1 MASAERPG
9 KTPFAYIAYSPINT
23 IGGSMYKKHLV
34 SGSLLILFVALVFS
48 CKKEASSSKT
58 GEATLE
64 QQAAAKMSP
73 PTAVMSVFATGLN
86 NPRGLE
92 FGPDGNLYVAEAG
105 VGHGTHST
113 VGTSCQQVPAP
124 VGPYMGSPTGG
135 RVSKVDMSGMRTTVT
150 DQIPTANNAMGDIVG
165 AADVAFLNNTLYT
178 LVTSGGCSHGLP
190 DIPSGVY
197 KVNSNGTTSLV
208 ADLSAYQRAHPVAHP
223 EEDDF
228 EPDGS
233 WYSMNSVNGELYA
246 LEANHGEMV
255 KVATD
260 GSGSV
265 TRLVDI
271 SATQGHIVPTVFDY
285 RGNFYVG
292 NLNTFPIMGDSKIFK
307 VTPSGN
313 LQMVADSLSTV
324 LGIAIGKT
332 SWMYVLENTVGHP
345 FPTPGTGRIVAI
357 SPSGQKSTLVAGLN
371 FPTGMTMGPDGNLYV
386 SNWGFGRPPGGG
398 QVVKVSL
405 Q

>member
-1 MASAERPG
+1 
-9 KTPFAYIAYSPINT
+9 
-23 IGGSMYKKHLV
+23 MYKKHLV
-34 SGSLLILFVALVFS
+34 SFSVLVLVLALVFS
-48 CKKEASSSKT
+48 CKKEVSPSQP
-58 GEATLE
+58 GEEMLSQQVATR
-64 QQAAAKMSP
+64 MNP
-73 PTAVMSVFATGLN
+73 PTATTSVFATGLN

-105 VGHGTHST
+105 VGGGTMST

-135 RVSKVDMSGMRTTVT
+135 RVSKVDMNGMRTTVT
-150 DQIPTANNAMGDIVG
+150 TQIPTSQNALGDIVG
-165 AADVAFLNNTLYT
+165 AADVAFLGNTLYT
-178 LVTSGGCSHGLP
+178 LVTAGGCSHGLP
-190 DIPSGVY
+190 NIPSGVY

-208 ADLSAYQRAHPVAHP
+208 ADLSAYQRANPVANP

-233 WYSMNSVNGELYA
+233 WYSMNNVNGGLYA

-255 KVATD
+255 KVGTD
-260 GSGSV
+260 GSV
-265 TRLVDI
+265 RRVVDI

-332 SWMYVLENTVGHP
+332 SWIYVLENTVGHP
-345 FPTPGTGRIVAI
+345 FPTPFSGKIIAI
-357 SPSGQKSTLVAGLN
+357 SPSGQKSTLVSGLS

-386 SNWGFGRPPGGG
+386 SNWGFGKPPGGG
-398 QVVKVSL
+398 EVVKVTL

>member
-1 MASAERPG
+1 
-9 KTPFAYIAYSPINT
+9 
-23 IGGSMYKKHLV
+23 MYKKHLV
-34 SGSLLILFVALVFS
+34 SFSVLVLVLALVFS
-48 CKKEASSSKT
+48 CKKEVAPSST
-58 GEATLE
+58 GEATLSE
-64 QQAAAKMSP
+64 QVATRMNP
-73 PTAVMSVFATGLN
+73 PTATTSVFATGLN

-105 VGHGTHST
+105 LGGGTHST

-124 VGPYMGSPTGG
+124 VGPYKGNPTGG
-135 RVSKVDMSGMRTTVT
+135 RVSKVDMNGVRTTVT
-150 DQIPTANNAMGDIVG
+150 TQIPTANNALGDIVG
-165 AADVAFLNNTLYT
+165 AADVAFLGNTLYA
-178 LVTSGGCSHGLP
+178 LVTAGGCSHGLP
-190 DIPSGVY
+190 DNPSGVY
-197 KVNSNGTTSLV
+197 KVNSNGTTWLV
-208 ADLSAYQRAHPVAHP
+208 ADLSAYQRANPVANP
-223 EEDDF
+223 EPDDF

-233 WYSMNSVNGELYA
+233 WYSMNNVNGTLYA

-255 KVATD
+255 KIGTN
-260 GSGSV
+260 GSV
-265 TRLVDI
+265 SRVVDI

-332 SWMYVLENTVGHP
+332 SWIYVLENTAGHP
-345 FPTPGTGRIVAI
+345 FPTPFSGKIIAI
-357 SPSGQKSTLVAGLN
+357 SPSGQKSTLVSGLS
-371 FPTGMTMGPDGNLYV
+371 FPTGLTMGPDGNLYV
-386 SNWGFGRPPGGG
+386 SNWGFGKPPGGG
-398 QVVKVSL
+398 EVVKVTV